1 MHTFRWAPPIAL
13 VVIGWLGAAAA
24 AFWCVA
30 GTSDATGRLL
40 AGVTVLVL
48 ASAALFGSW
57 ARPRLAASPTG
68 LAIRGVGGPVRYEW
82 EQVSRVRLVHTRR
95 FGRDVASLES
105 RPGAPEMRTSACWC
119 SAGWTSAPTPA
130 TSPTPWPPSATASGV
145 QSSAA
150 RSSMI
155 RSRVTTI
162 VPIPAAC
169 QRLRARAGA

>member
-48 ASAALFGSW
+48 ASAALFGSR

-95 FGRDVASLES
+95 FGRDVASLEVEA
-105 RPGAPEMRTSACWC
+105 RGPGDEDERLLVF
-119 SAGWTSAPTPA
+119 GWLDLGADPRDVADALA
-130 TSPTPWPPSATASGV
+130 T
-145 QSSAA
+145 
-150 RSSMI
+150 
-155 RSRVTTI
+155 
-162 VPIPAAC
+162 
-169 QRLRARAGA
+169 LRHR